1 MERLYMIC
9 VRQLHHG
16 EIAYHLHMAAT
27 SWRDCISF
35 ACGSYV
41 MEGLHIICI
50 SFACGSYIM
59 EGLHIICISFA
70 CGSYIME
77 GIALVVV
84 GAENLVESGGILNKI
99 GTYTIAM
106 AAKAYNKPLY
116 VMAESLKYMEYYPI
130 QQDDIPAS
138 IKVCQTLFFSSCS
151 TYCSTWILLL
161 LSLSCLD
168 NNTHAH
174 ACASLCCVCI
184 QAVSKCMR

>member
-1 MERLYMIC
+1 
-9 VRQLHHG
+9 
-16 EIAYHLHMAAT
+16 MAAT
-27 SWRDCISF
+27 SWD
-35 ACGSYV
+35 
-41 MEGLHIICI
+41 
-50 SFACGSYIM
+50 
-59 EGLHIICISFA
+59 CISFA

-138 IKVCQTLFFSSCS
+138 IKVCQTLSRCS
-151 TYCSTWILLL
+151 AWILLL
-161 LSLSCLD
+161 LSLICVD
-168 NNTHAH
+168 NDTHAH
-174 ACASLCCVCI
+174 GCASLCCACIHVVCAEFG
-184 QAVSKCMR
+184 QDVFVKNV